1 MEINFDLQQAFE
13 ILQEK
18 LASWLG
24 TGTAMLPNFVLAVV
38 VLIVF
43 YFLSRG
49 IRLLSKRVMG
59 RFLDQ
64 PAITNLISTI
74 FSFLTVG
81 TGLVVALNLL
91 HLSQAVTSLLAGAGI
106 VGLALGF
113 AFQDISANFIS
124 GVIMAFKKP
133 IKVGDIIET
142 NQYMGFVKEIQLRAT
157 VIETFQGLHVII
169 PNRLIFENAVT
180 NYTKTFKRRVDLE
193 VGISYADDLEEVK
206 EITEK
211 AVCGNQYL
219 TDSQDVKLVFQEFGD
234 SSINFRVMF
243 WINYSPGKPNFLEAR
258 SEAIMAIK
266 KAYDENGITIPFPI
280 RTLDFGI
287 KGGEKLSKQI
297 KIDSSELSL
306 DTQDR
311 NN

>member
-1 MEINFDLQQAFE
+1 MDIDFNLQQAFE
-13 ILQEK
+13 ILQFK
-18 LASWLG
+18 LTDWLS
-24 TGTAMLPNFVLAVV
+24 TATSMLPNFVVAIM

-43 YFLSRG
+43 YLLSRG
-49 IRLLSKRVMG
+49 MRILACKIMS

-64 PAITNLISTI
+64 QAIVGLLSSII
-74 FSFLTVG
+74 SFLVLV
-81 TGLVVALNLL
+81 TGLIIALNLL
-91 HLSQAVTSLLAGAGI
+91 HLSRAVTSLLTGAGI

-142 NQYMGFVKEIQLRAT
+142 NGYMGFVKEIQLRAT

-169 PNRLIFENAVT
+169 PNRTIFQNAVT
-180 NYTKTFKRRVDLE
+180 NYTKTFKRRIDLQ
-193 VGISYADDLEEVK
+193 VGISYADDLQKVK

-211 AVCGNQYL
+211 AVCSNPYL
-219 TDSQDVKLVFQEFGD
+219 TSDHDVRLVFEEFGS
-234 SSINFRVMF
+234 SSINFKILF
-243 WINYSPGKPNFLEAR
+243 WINYSPHKPNFLEAR

-280 RTLDFGI
+280 RTLDFSMDQEPGI
-287 KGGEKLSKQI
+287 KNRLEKVEEHL
-297 KIDSSELSL
+297 L
-306 DTQDR
+306 TA
-311 NN
+311 